1 MGQCPKCGDWNTFE
15 ETVIAVSKSSFK
27 ASAKASTTIPL
38 SKVKKR
44 DSQRV
49 SSGSEEFDR
58 VLGGGFVPGQVILL
72 AGDPGVGKSTLLTQ
86 ISKDMEKKKVLYV
99 CGEESLGQVKVRA
112 DRMQYKAENL
122 LVLAETD
129 ADIISATIAHEPGLS
144 LVIVDSIQTITSSEY
159 MGFAGSVGQVR
170 GGTQKLTNAAKS
182 AGVPVILV
190 GHVTKQGNVAG
201 PKVLEHIVD
210 TVLYLEGDAQHL
222 FRILKTNKNRFG
234 PVSEVGIYEMNEKG
248 MREVSNP
255 SEMFLEEKSDTSG
268 SCVSV
273 VVEGFRPILFE
284 IQALTTKTAFGYP
297 RRTTSGF
304 PTNRLQVLIAILEKR
319 CGLNLSDQDVY
330 VNVAGGFKVNE
341 YAVDLAVCLAIAS
354 SLKDKPLKNKTV
366 AFGEVGLSGEIR
378 NVSHQDKRIKEARK
392 LGYTNITSPK
402 KTKSVRDALKSAL
415 P

>member
-1 MGQCPKCGDWNTFE
+1 
-15 ETVIAVSKSSFK
+15 
-27 ASAKASTTIPL
+27 
-38 SKVKKR
+38 
-44 DSQRV
+44 
-49 SSGSEEFDR
+49 
-58 VLGGGFVPGQVILL
+58 
-72 AGDPGVGKSTLLTQ
+72 
-86 ISKDMEKKKVLYV
+86 
-99 CGEESLGQVKVRA
+99 
-112 DRMQYKAENL
+112 
-122 LVLAETD
+122 
-129 ADIISATIAHEPGLS
+129 
-144 LVIVDSIQTITSSEY
+144 
-159 MGFAGSVGQVR
+159 
-170 GGTQKLTNAAKS
+170 
-182 AGVPVILV
+182 
-190 GHVTKQGNVAG
+190 
-201 PKVLEHIVD
+201 
-210 TVLYLEGDAQHL
+210 
-222 FRILKTNKNRFG
+222 
-234 PVSEVGIYEMNEKG
+234 MNEKG

-402 KTKSVRDALKSAL
+402 KTKSVRDALKIAL